1 MSTRRTPTGDTP
13 LFAWGDALRAAK
25 RRTRA
30 RRFATGVAFSAVAL
44 IATAIV
50 PPTPRLV
57 WNVSASAPTGLYWIE
72 PDASVDVGD
81 MVVARLAG
89 PWREF
94 ASVRHYL
101 PANVPLVKRVAAIA
115 GSTVC
120 AHENAIFVDGK
131 RVAMRLGHDAHGRTM
146 PRWTGCH
153 RLSPHQV
160 LLLTPAPDS
169 FDGRYFGATDGADLI
184 GRARLLWRR

>member
-1 MSTRRTPTGDTP
+1 MNTRRTSSGDTP
-13 LFAWGDALRAAK
+13 LFAWGDALRAAQ
-25 RRTRA
+25 RRA
-30 RRFATGVAFSAVAL
+30 RVRRSVTGFAFGAVAL

-57 WNVSASAPTGLYWIE
+57 WNASASAPTGLYWVE
-72 PDASVDVGD
+72 PDVSVGLGD
-81 MVVARLAG
+81 MVVARLAA

-101 PANVPLVKRVAAIA
+101 PANVPLVKRVAAVA

-120 AHENAIFVDGK
+120 ARDDAIFVNRR
-131 RVAMRLGHDAHGRTM
+131 RVATRLGHDVHGRTL
-146 PRWTGCH
+146 PWWTGCR
-153 RLSPHQV
+153 RLSGRQV

-169 FDGRYFGATDGADLI
+169 FDGRYFGVTDGADLI
-184 GRARLLWRR
+184 GRARLLWRG